1 VLQLLQGVTTNLL
14 NEKMKQ
20 YRYILEPYKGM
31 NTRYHCPE
39 CNHKQKTFSR
49 YIDIETGEY
58 IHPSV
63 GRCNRENN
71 CGYHYQPKQY
81 FDANR
86 TSFDAPNQKKYPKV
100 KPSIVIKK
108 SSSFIPVE
116 LFKGSLNNYTENNFV
131 KFLFELFGKEI
142 TTKIIEKYYIGTS
155 KHWEGATIFWQIDIS
170 GKIRTGKIIQYKI
183 IPFERS
189 IIEKDCKRVKTN
201 TPPIY
206 WVHSALKVQNF
217 NLQQCFF
224 GEHLLKTDLQKPV
237 AIVESEKTAII
248 ASVYIPEFIWLAVGG
263 LNNLNIEKCT
273 ALKGRNILLFPD
285 LRGFEKW
292 EISAKKISLELM
304 GIKFINSDLLE
315 KKATEIERQQGLDL
329 ADYLIKFNYKEF
341 HD

>member
-1 VLQLLQGVTTNLL
+1 MN
-14 NEKMKQ
+14 Q

-39 CNHKQKTFSR
+39 CNYKQKTFSR
-49 YIDIETGEY
+49 YIDIETREY

-81 FDANR
+81 FEANR
-86 TSFDAPNQKKYPKV
+86 NSFDAPNQKKYPKPKAV
-100 KPSIVIKK
+100 IDKQKITSI
-108 SSSFIPVE
+108 IPVE
-116 LFKGSLNNYTENNFV
+116 LFKDSLKDYKENNFI
-131 KFLFELFGKEI
+131 KFLCELFGEEI
-142 TTKIIEKYYIGTS
+142 TSKIIEKYYIGTS
-155 KHWEGATIFWQIDIS
+155 KHWERATIFWQIDIS

-224 GEHLLKTDLQKPV
+224 GEHLLKAELKKPV

-263 LNNLNIEKCT
+263 LSNLNIEKCT
-273 ALKGRNILLFPD
+273 VLKGRNILLFPD

-292 EISAKKISLELM
+292 EIRAKKISLELM
-304 GIKFINSDLLE
+304 GIKFIISDLLE
-315 KKATEIERQQGLDL
+315 KKATEIERKQGLDL